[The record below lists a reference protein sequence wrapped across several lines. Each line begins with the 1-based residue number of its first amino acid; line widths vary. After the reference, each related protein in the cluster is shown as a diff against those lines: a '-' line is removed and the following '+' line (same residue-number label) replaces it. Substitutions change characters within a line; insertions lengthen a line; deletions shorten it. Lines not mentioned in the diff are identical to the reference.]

1 MSQLGEKQDRQD
13 MCVNI
18 EVPLNIMKEK
28 IMYSLPD
35 GSDIEDDAVIAIN
48 QALNLFLGDFTK
60 HLKYDDKKIMIRN
73 IKNCIDTEKRFL
85 FLKKLTNK

>member
-1 MSQLGEKQDRQD
+1 MSLGEKQERSE
-13 MCVNI
+13 MSVNI
-18 EVPLNIMKEK
+18 EIPLNIMKEK
-28 IMYSLPD
+28 IMYSLPE

-48 QALNLFLGDFTK
+48 EALNLFLGDFTK
-60 HLKYDDKKIMIRN
+60 HLKYDEKKIMIKH